1 MMYWWDLIPHPPGRT
16 GSSGRFP
23 RIASAAADF
32 IRGYFR
38 FLPPGGTELAVELG
52 VGAGI
57 DRRRRDIE
65 RVTLSWCCGYAFMR
79 LRRVGRAQCSA
90 FMRQSP
96 ASGYYR
102 VPEILT
108 KNVKGKMQIL
118 RLTTPKLKDVW
129 GPVRSE

>member
-1 MMYWWDLIPHPPGRT
+1 MMRRWGLIPHPPVRT
-16 GSSGRFP
+16 GSLGRFP
-23 RIASAAADF
+23 RIALRF

-38 FLPPGGTELAVELG
+38 FLPPGGNELAGELG
-52 VGAGI
+52 VRAGI
-57 DRRRRDIE
+57 DRRRRDTE
-65 RVTLSWCCGYAFMR
+65 RVTRSRCCGYAFMR

-108 KNVKGKMQIL
+108 KNVKSKMQIL